1 MNYCVKSSSEINKY
15 STQMFTIV
23 ERAFGFL
30 QHINAATLNLS
41 VFIGV
46 TQFS

>member
-15 STQMFTIV
+15 SIQMFTIV

-30 QHINAATLNLS
+30 
-41 VFIGV
+41 
-46 TQFS
+46 